1 MKLAGRICRRYS
13 PTQTK
18 GDFELID
25 EATGEVVFDCLT
37 LELKDLNNKQNV
49 SCIPEGTYS
58 VEPRISNKYGDHLH
72 ITGVDG
78 RGLIL
83 IHWGNFAGSDNPR
96 TNHPD
101 IRGCVLVGSSYG
113 DIDGDGINE
122 ILNSKNTFKEL
133 MKVAPDGFVLEV
145 TQ

>member
-1 MKLAGRICRRYS
+1 MRGVLCRKYHKY
-13 PTQTK
+13 QTK
-18 GDFELID
+18 GHFDLHD
-25 EATGEVVFDCLT
+25 TDTSEVVFDCLT
-37 LELKDLNNKQNV
+37 LELPFINNEQNI
-49 SCIPEGTYS
+49 SCIPEGTYN
-58 VEPRISNKYGDHLH
+58 VESRTSNKYGDHLH

-101 IRGCVLVGSSYG
+101 IRGCVLVGTSYG
-113 DIDGDGINE
+113 DINKTKDGIDE
-122 ILNSKNTFKEL
+122 ILNSKNTFKAL
-133 MKVAPDGFVLEV
+133 MKVAPNGFVLEV